1 MKQGILT
8 KQIQKQIDQLFSSI
22 LLTQKEYC
30 ALKGPDPEKKAHLQQ
45 FLQDYQRTRG
55 RALFYPYGSTGRGHG
70 PFTELMDGSVKYDLI
85 NGIGFNILGHSHP
98 IQIKANLEAAC
109 LDSMMV
115 GNLQSY
121 QAPAQLTQT
130 LVESVSRSSRLR
142 HFWFSG
148 SGSLA
153 NDVALKIL
161 WQKKAPKYKII
172 ALQKA
177 FAGRSVATQDIT
189 SNPAFRE
196 GMPRLVDVHHVPGW
210 DPKDP
215 EGSQSKTLAAL
226 NQLLQKE
233 GDQFCALTLEL
244 VQGEGG
250 FIFGTRDYYRAIFD
264 WARER
269 GLFIWVDE
277 VQTFTRT
284 RELFA
289 FQMFGLD
296 DYVDVVTIAKALQG
310 AGTLYTEELN
320 PKPGLI
326 AGTFNGS
333 LPALMMGQKIIKYLQ
348 EGPFYGEEGRIA
360 EIERTFLSGLQNL
373 AQGSCRGKI
382 GYSGGIGTMI
392 AFEVGDS
399 SKEKTLEYTKALFH
413 NGVISFFAGS
423 QPTRVRF
430 LLPICLTDEH
440 IAEILQIIEK
450 TAHEV
455 ITT

>member
-1 MKQGILT
+1 MNQGVYSES
-8 KQIQKQIDQLFSSI
+8 IQKHIDQLFSSI
-22 LLTQKEYC
+22 LLAQKEFK
-30 ALKGPDPEKKAHLQQ
+30 AIKKPDPEKKIDLDQ
-45 FLQDYQRTRG
+45 FLQDYKRARG
-55 RALFYPYGSTGRGHG
+55 RALFYPYGSSGRGHG

-98 IQIKANLEAAC
+98 IQIKAALEAAC

-121 QAPAQLTQT
+121 DAPFRLTQA
-130 LVESVSRSSRLR
+130 LLDAVSNSRLR

-153 NDVALKIL
+153 NDIALKIL
-161 WQKKAPKYKII
+161 WQKKAPKYKVI

-189 SNPAFRE
+189 ANPSFRE
-196 GMPRLVDVHHVPGW
+196 GMPQLIDVHHVPGW
-210 DPKDP
+210 DQQEP
-215 EGSQSKTLAAL
+215 ENSLHKTIKAMD
-226 NQLLQKE
+226 QVFQRE

-250 FIFGTRDYYRAIFD
+250 FIFGTKEYYKTIFD

-269 GLFIWVDE
+269 GLYIWVDE

-284 RELFA
+284 TELFA

-310 AGTLYTEELN
+310 AGTFYTEELN

-333 LPALMMGQKIIKYLQ
+333 LPGIMMGHKVLKLLR
-348 EGPFYGEEGRIA
+348 EGPFYGKDGRIK
-360 EIERTFLSGLQNL
+360 EIEQAFLSGLNHL
-373 AQGSCRGKI
+373 AQGPCKGKMT
-382 GYSGGIGTMI
+382 YVGGVGTMI

-399 SKEKTLEYTKALFH
+399 SKEQTLKYTKALFQ
-413 NGVISFFAGS
+413 NGVISFFAGAN
-423 QPTRVRF
+423 PTRVRL
-430 LLPICLTDEH
+430 LLPVCLTQEH
-440 IAEILQIIEK
+440 ITEILHIIEQ
-450 TAHEV
+450 TTHEV
-455 ITT
+455 IKT